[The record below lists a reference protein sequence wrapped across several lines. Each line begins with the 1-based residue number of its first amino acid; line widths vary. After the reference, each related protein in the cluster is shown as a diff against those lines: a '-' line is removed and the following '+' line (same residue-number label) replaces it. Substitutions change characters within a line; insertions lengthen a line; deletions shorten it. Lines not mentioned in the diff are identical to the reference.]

1 MMTDKRIKNEQWT
14 VRELIQQVQ
23 NQHISKPKFNRKKK
37 WDIIRIK
44 EIKPN
49 IQDYIIF
56 LYGTYNS
63 VHAITFGEYTTDG
76 NLSFSNI
83 DGNNRINAIMH
94 FMNKPFTIFP
104 EYLKDLFKELDEIDN
119 VDKIILQEIKDVF
132 NNISYNDMIS
142 IKTPGK
148 YFRTIGKTELYSNIQ
163 HKNDDFDDRIE
174 EIQKLLKINDNS
186 FDSYIKI
193 NVNLFE
199 RYTNDE
205 LCKTF
210 EDINKFDNKL
220 TEIELLACRLYHI
233 TNFTINDSI
242 IKTQLQQTIC
252 EYYKEKSEGEVLKC
266 YNYTDTEIINAYDFI
281 VGFQNLCHN
290 TYNFIEKTDYN
301 GLSLFFK
308 LYKTLYGLNE
318 TSYTT
323 ENVNDFI
330 KYINYS
336 CNILNGIIQ
345 SMFTTQLNDI
355 LFNKS
360 CLIKLNLLKKNTL
373 YMILISIIGFYK
385 QNTDETIIKN
395 SIAKCILYH
404 FMISDVSD
412 KDKKGYFKNF
422 DTILYEAGGSYINNK
437 TKQYLETPLTIVHD
451 NIQNIFV
458 ELIDYLCLEN
468 NMPTERYMDD
478 EKQKLKKEKRRKL
491 QFWEKTLM
499 FYYYKE
505 HIPIN
510 MLENDFSL
518 EHIIPN
524 SSIWEGELDKD
535 RLGNLTPII
544 SLINSSRGNRHINFY
559 KDSDQT
565 GLCEFMK
572 NIIPTNEVY
581 DSIMNHDTRKAM
593 LINND
598 AYNELCLKNQE
609 TYKNN
614 FIQCIF

>member
-1 MMTDKRIKNEQWT
+1 MTDKRIKNEQWT
-14 VRELIQQVQ
+14 VRELIQQVN

-104 EYLKDLFKELDEIDN
+104 EYLKNLFKELDEIDN
-119 VDKIILQEIKDVF
+119 VDKIIIQEIKDVF
-132 NNISYNDMIS
+132 NNISYTDMIS

-242 IKTQLQQTIC
+242 IKTQLQQTIR
-252 EYYKEKSEGEVLKC
+252 EYYEEKSEGEVLKC

-290 TYNFIEKTDYN
+290 THNFIEKTDYN

-330 KYINYS
+330 KNIHYS
-336 CNILNGIIQ
+336 CNILNNVII
-345 SMFTTQLNDI
+345 SIFTTKLNDI

-385 QNTDETIIKN
+385 KNTDETIIKK

-404 FMISDVSD
+404 VMISDVSD
-412 KDKKGYFKNF
+412 KDKKSYFKNF

-437 TKQYLETPLTIVHD
+437 TKQYLENPFTIVHD

-468 NMPTERYMDD
+468 NTPTERYVDD

-505 HIPIN
+505 HIPVN

-544 SLINSSRGNRHINFY
+544 ALINSSRGNRHINFY

-581 DSIMNHDTRKAM
+581 DSIMNHATRKAI

>member
-1 MMTDKRIKNEQWT
+1 MTDKRIKNEQWT
-14 VRELIQQVQ
+14 VRELIQQVN

-104 EYLKDLFKELDEIDN
+104 EYLKNLFKELDEIDN
-119 VDKIILQEIKDVF
+119 VDKIIIQEIKDVF
-132 NNISYNDMIS
+132 NNISYTDMIS

-242 IKTQLQQTIC
+242 IKTQLQQTIR
-252 EYYKEKSEGEVLKC
+252 EYYEEKSEGEVLKC

-290 TYNFIEKTDYN
+290 THNFIEKTDYN

-330 KYINYS
+330 KNIHYS
-336 CNILNGIIQ
+336 CNILNNVII
-345 SMFTTQLNDI
+345 SIFTTKLNDI
-355 LFNKS
+355 LFN
-360 CLIKLNLLKKNTL
+360 N
-373 YMILISIIGFYK
+373 
-385 QNTDETIIKN
+385 
-395 SIAKCILYH
+395 
-404 FMISDVSD
+404 
-412 KDKKGYFKNF
+412 
-422 DTILYEAGGSYINNK
+422 
-437 TKQYLETPLTIVHD
+437 
-451 NIQNIFV
+451 
-458 ELIDYLCLEN
+458 
-468 NMPTERYMDD
+468 
-478 EKQKLKKEKRRKL
+478 
-491 QFWEKTLM
+491 
-499 FYYYKE
+499 
-505 HIPIN
+505 
-510 MLENDFSL
+510 
-518 EHIIPN
+518 
-524 SSIWEGELDKD
+524 
-535 RLGNLTPII
+535 
-544 SLINSSRGNRHINFY
+544 
-559 KDSDQT
+559 
-565 GLCEFMK
+565 
-572 NIIPTNEVY
+572 
-581 DSIMNHDTRKAM
+581 
-593 LINND
+593 
-598 AYNELCLKNQE
+598 
-609 TYKNN
+609 
-614 FIQCIF
+614 